1 MSGRVLTGGVSGSVL
16 RADDVFVSSPRS
28 TLVVRLRTGAK
39 RDKRAVRADGNWYV
53 LLAVSVG

>member
-1 MSGRVLTGGVSGSVL
+1 MRAGG
-16 RADDVFVSSPRS
+16 VFVSPPRS